1 MLSTTK
7 IVFCLNIFY
16 IISYHA
22 SRGEFGK
29 EEQKLDE
36 KILSQKFMAN
46 LNTSDDEW
54 LKIDKRYNRALLKQY
69 TVL

>member
-1 MLSTTK
+1 MIS
-7 IVFCLNIFY
+7 IVLFLNIFY

-36 KILSQKFMAN
+36 KILSQKLMAN

-54 LKIDKRYNRALLKQY
+54 LKIDRRYNRALLKQY
-69 TVL
+69 TLL